1 MQEIFG
7 KGRKKIEPRQE
18 HEKRVVLETIVSLLP
33 REKNA
38 MSVSFL
44 SMLLRAALYLETTV
58 ACRLDLEKRMGM
70 QLGQAVLDDLLIP
83 SYSFTGD
90 TLFDVDSVQRILMN
104 FLDFEMNGNRFA
116 FNGDDDYVSPPPS
129 ELERVGKLM
138 ENYLAEIASDR
149 NLSVSKFI
157 GLTELIPEQSRV
169 TEDGMYRAI
178 DIYLKVKILMH
189 ISLAVQL
196 VLLHFFSIILV
207 FFFSLLF
214 YSSHF
219 EQHFEQL

>member
-7 KGRKKIEPRQE
+7 KGRKKVEPQQE

-33 REKNA
+33 REKNT

-44 SMLLRAALYLETTV
+44 SMLLRAAIYLETTV

-90 TLFDVDSVQRILMN
+90 TLFDVDSVQRIMMN
-104 FLDFEMNGNRFA
+104 FLDYDLDGNNLGYSA
-116 FNGDDDYVSPPPS
+116 EKEYVSPPPS
-129 ELERVGKLM
+129 DMERVGKLM

-149 NLSVSKFI
+149 NLSVSRFI
-157 GLTELIPEQSRV
+157 GLAELIPEQSRV
-169 TEDGMYRAI
+169 TEDGIYRAI
-178 DIYLKVKILMH
+178 DIYLKVH
-189 ISLAVQL
+189 T
-196 VLLHFFSIILV
+196 VLCTSSSYTSSFTFIPVTYHFHNSFGP
-207 FFFSLLF
+207 F
-214 YSSHF
+214 
-219 EQHFEQL
+219 